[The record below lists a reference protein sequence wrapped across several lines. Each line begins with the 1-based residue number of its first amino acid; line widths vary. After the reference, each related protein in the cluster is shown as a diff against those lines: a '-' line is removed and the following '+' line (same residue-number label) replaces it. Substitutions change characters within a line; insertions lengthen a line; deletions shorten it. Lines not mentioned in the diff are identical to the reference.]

1 MEPISEKAL
10 AQLFS
15 EARSFG
21 AWQPTD
27 VDEETLRSIYELMKW
42 GPTSANTTPAR
53 IVFVKSKSAKEK
65 LIPCLAPGNVEKVKA
80 APVTAIV
87 AMDEK
92 FYDQVPRLFP
102 VAASYRDVFANDNAL
117 AEATAFRNSSL
128 QGAYLMLAARALGLD
143 VGPMSGFDNKKVDEA
158 FLAGTTWKSNFLC
171 NLGHGDRTKL
181 FPRLPRLAFD
191 EACRIA

>member
-1 MEPISEKAL
+1 VESISAQAL

-15 EARSFG
+15 DARSFG
-21 AWQPTD
+21 AWQPKD
-27 VDEETLRSIYELMKW
+27 VEEETLRSIYELMKW
-42 GPTSANTTPAR
+42 GPTSANTSPAR

-102 VAASYRDVFANDNAL
+102 MAASFRDMFANDKAL

-158 FLAGTTWKSNFLC
+158 FLAGTSWKSNFIC
-171 NLGHGDRTKL
+171 NLGYGDRSKL

>member
-1 MEPISEKAL
+1 MESISAQAL

-15 EARSFG
+15 DARSFG
-21 AWQPTD
+21 AWQPKD
-27 VDEETLRSIYELMKW
+27 VEEETLRSIYELMKW
-42 GPTSANTTPAR
+42 GPTSANTSPAR

-102 VAASYRDVFANDNAL
+102 MAASFRDMFANDKAL

-158 FLAGTTWKSNFLC
+158 FLAGTSWKSNFIC
-171 NLGHGDRTKL
+171 NLGYGDRSKL